1 LLYSRFAVQVLN
13 LADLHDSFHA
23 MTNKPS
29 NNPLQLLN
37 DPARVTVSVS
47 QAATILGVA
56 RSTAHNNYTRTG
68 YLCDGV
74 PVMRVG
80 RRCVVSIAHLRH
92 ALGLADVVPA

>member
-1 LLYSRFAVQVLN
+1 
-13 LADLHDSFHA
+13 
-23 MTNKPS
+23 MNKQIS
-29 NNPLQLLN
+29 QNPLQLLN
-37 DPARVTVSVS
+37 DPDRVTVSVS

-92 ALGLADVVPA
+92 ALGLADVVPAP